1 MGSVGSISKNKGAM
15 SERRRHTRYAGDGLM
30 VWLDGRIYPAVDVSL
45 GGIRL
50 SGVQSVKRGAV
61 VDLKL
66 IPCHGEA
73 LMLGLAAAV
82 QGQVLAVGP
91 SGIRLAFV
99 GTGYSLAKMV
109 VRHAR
114 RQHLDGVFSQ
124 PVG

>member
-1 MGSVGSISKNKGAM
+1 MGSISNTRNTNGAM
-15 SERRRHTRYAGDGLM
+15 SERRRHIRYAGDGLM
-30 VWLDGRIYPAVDVSL
+30 VWLGGRIYPAIDVSL
-45 GGIRL
+45 GGVRL
-50 SGVQSVKRGAV
+50 SGVQPVKRGAV

-73 LMLGLAAAV
+73 MMLALAAAA
-82 QGQVLAVGP
+82 QGQVLAAGP

-99 GTGYSLAKMV
+99 GTGYSLAKTV

-114 RQHLDGVFSQ
+114 RQALDGAFNS